1 MSTIQLK
8 SGQVVYD
15 PQGIVET
22 EAKPLAPRISSLNG
36 LRLGVLNNSKWN
48 SGALLRKTILLLE
61 QNETFSEVHFYKKE
75 SFSKIATPDLIDRI
89 TKENDAVLTA
99 IGD

>member
-15 PQGIVET
+15 PQGIVEA
-22 EAKPLAPRISSLNG
+22 EAKSLAPRISSLKG

-48 SGALLRKTILLLE
+48 SGTLLRKMISLLE
-61 QNETFSEVHFYKKE
+61 QNEAFSEVHFYKKE
-75 SFSKIATPDLIDRI
+75 SFSKIATPDLIDQI
-89 TKENDAVLTA
+89 TEENDAVVTA